1 MTLTHQQ
8 ALELVK
14 TRNRALKNNGRIEIG
29 NGMIKDLIEAF
40 CDSPYISKDNYT
52 NTLEE
57 LMEIFYTFK
66 NETEEKI
73 SDKELILMM
82 KTYFNN
88 SCEGST
94 ELLANRELENF
105 VRQMRGIADEKNEDE
120 LEIDEDV

>member
-1 MTLTHQQ
+1 
-8 ALELVK
+8 
-14 TRNRALKNNGRIEIG
+14 
-29 NGMIKDLIEAF
+29 MIKDLIEAF

-52 NTLEE
+52 NNLEE

>member
-40 CDSPYISKDNYT
+40 CDSTYISKYNYT
-52 NTLEE
+52 NNLEE